1 MDASK
6 DNQQGNDCEDDATRQ
21 RSDTEGTVECST
33 NRVRLHGVVCQTKS
47 DGDEDGKENG
57 HPTT

>member
-1 MDASK
+1 MDATK
-6 DNQQGNDCEDDATRQ
+6 DNQQGNDCEGDATRQ
-21 RSDTEGTVECST
+21 WGDTEGTVECST
-33 NRVRLHGVVCQTKS
+33 DCVRLHGVVCQTES